1 MKIYDKEITNSI
13 INIVDSLRDPASWV
27 CTYYDINAVRYY
39 VCAGLCDCIEEK
51 EIRIHILNNDYL
63 GDVFLCIRPDGNII
77 MRNSVGEITDAF
89 CIHYGLLKY
98 IDFRIRYRRA
108 FNYLYNNKQMY
119 KSDIEAKKLKD
130 IFDNM

>member
-1 MKIYDKEITNSI
+1 MKIYDKEITNRI
-13 INIVDSLRDPASWV
+13 INIVDSLRDPESWA

-51 EIRIHILNNDYL
+51 EIRMRIHKNDYL

-108 FNYLYNNKQMY
+108 FSYLYNNKQMY